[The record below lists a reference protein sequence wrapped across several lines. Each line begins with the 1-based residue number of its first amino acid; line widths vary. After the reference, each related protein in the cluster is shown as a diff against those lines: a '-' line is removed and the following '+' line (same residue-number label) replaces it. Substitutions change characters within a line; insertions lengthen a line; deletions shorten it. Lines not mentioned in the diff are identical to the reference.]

1 MCTFSLPKWRGR
13 RTASEGMKAR
23 EKERECYKR
32 LSPRKH
38 GVSLSSHM
46 WNRHSGQSD
55 ALMEI
60 NQSDTTSTFET
71 FQQSPPTLL
80 SSCLCLSLSFLS
92 PSSQGH
98 LATVNRHITIVLST
112 PASFTPYLVVSPLII
127 NATHLIRSISP
138 PLSRPLTPTSCTQ
151 GVRIKDGQ

>member
-1 MCTFSLPKWRGR
+1 
-13 RTASEGMKAR
+13 MKAR
-23 EKERECYKR
+23 EREREREKERDRERECYKR

-71 FQQSPPTLL
+71 FLQSPPTLL
-80 SSCLCLSLSFLS
+80 
-92 PSSQGH
+92 
-98 LATVNRHITIVLST
+98 
-112 PASFTPYLVVSPLII
+112 
-127 NATHLIRSISP
+127 
-138 PLSRPLTPTSCTQ
+138 
-151 GVRIKDGQ
+151 